1 MKNHRAFKRPKDGPL
16 TKEESMKKQF
26 VVVRFL
32 ENGKFKIWPDYG
44 EVWGSP
50 LYEVLDYFDS
60 HKVAQEFIRTKKG
73 EHNEK

>member
-1 MKNHRAFKRPKDGPL
+1 MQ
-16 TKEESMKKQF
+16 KQF